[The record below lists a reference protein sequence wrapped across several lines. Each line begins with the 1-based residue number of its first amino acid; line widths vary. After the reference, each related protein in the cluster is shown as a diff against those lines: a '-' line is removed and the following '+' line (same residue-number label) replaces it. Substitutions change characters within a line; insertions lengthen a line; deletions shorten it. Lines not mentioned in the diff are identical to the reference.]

1 MHMGI
6 MTVFRMEFT
15 QVTNQEMS
23 ELAIG
28 DDQNFFFFWTSKMQ
42 FFPGRLLDS

>member
-28 DDQNFFFFWTSKMQ
+28 DDQNFFSFGLLKCNFFQ
-42 FFPGRLLDS
+42 PDL